1 MGYIHCCGGKR
12 KAKSYVLS
20 PEKKYLTAEIDY
32 LDECPVCG
40 HSVTQLTRIDFDN
53 NISVFRKTN
62 EKAKKM
68 FENLKSSILFEKI
81 TGAFKL
87 KAYSRFYLNYN
98 EFGKKKRCYSN
109 LSTLKMGLFDNE
121 SRLLASTSIN
131 TSRP

>member
-1 MGYIHCCGGKR
+1 M
-12 KAKSYVLS
+12 
-20 PEKKYLTAEIDY
+20 DY

-121 SRLLASTSIN
+121 LRLEASTNIN